1 MADSTENTTEE
12 TPAAKDPAA
21 GIPPEILEREAPT
34 KKTTEGT
41 EGGEQKIW
49 ECSYSGKAMYG
60 TWILLV
66 PITALIVGA
75 TIWAMMTYEFISNN
89 SYFVWLGL
97 ALVLVLLWGTPLSK
111 LMYKKVSIHYKLTTQ
126 RLIHTEGFFFRKTD
140 QIELIDIED
149 VNYSQSIFQRMFGV
163 GTIIV
168 ESSDKSH
175 PILHMEGID
184 KVSARNDD
192 IDKQRRRERDEKTHY
207 VRGS

>member
-1 MADSTENTTEE
+1 MTDSTENTTEE
-12 TPAAKDPAA
+12 TTAQKTAAN
-21 GIPPEILEREAPT
+21 IPPEVLERDVPT
-34 KKTTEGT
+34 KTPTEGDEKT
-41 EGGEQKIW
+41 IW
-49 ECSYSGKAMYG
+49 ECSFSGKAMYG
-60 TWILLV
+60 TWILLIPV
-66 PITALIVGA
+66 TALVVGA
-75 TIWAMMTYEFISNN
+75 TIWAGLTYELIGNN
-89 SYFVWLGL
+89 PYYVWLTV

-149 VNYSQSIFQRMFGV
+149 VNFSQSIFQRMFGV

-175 PILHMEGID
+175 PVLHMEGID

-192 IDKQRRRERDEKTHY
+192 IDQQRRRERDEKTHY
-207 VRGS
+207 VRGG